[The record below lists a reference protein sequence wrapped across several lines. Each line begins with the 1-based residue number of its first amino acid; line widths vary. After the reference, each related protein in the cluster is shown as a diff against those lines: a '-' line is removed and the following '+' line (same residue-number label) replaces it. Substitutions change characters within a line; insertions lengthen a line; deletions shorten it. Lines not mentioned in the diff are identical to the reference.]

1 MLPAYFANM
10 APVLVKDSFKFLA
23 RPLDFN
29 KKLNKKPIFGS
40 HKTLRGLIAG
50 IILGVIIA
58 SVQFKLYNLSF
69 FANIS
74 LIDYSN
80 WFLIGL
86 LMGAGA
92 IFGDLVKSFFKRRVN
107 IKPGGRWIP
116 FDQLDYVIGALLLVS
131 IIYIPS
137 IEVII
142 TSLILSFV
150 LHIAVNHLAYYLG
163 ISKVKW

>member
-10 APVLVKDSFKFLA
+10 APVLVKKYFKFLA
-23 RPLDFN
+23 KPLDFN

-50 IILGVIIA
+50 IIAGIIITFI
-58 SVQFKLYNLSF
+58 QFKLYPYLNS
-69 FANIS
+69 IS

-86 LMGAGA
+86 LLGAGA
-92 IFGDLVKSFFKRRVN
+92 ILGDLVKSFFKRRVN

-116 FDQLDYVIGALLLVS
+116 FDQLDYVIGALLLTA
-131 IIYIPS
+131 IIYVPS
-137 IEVII
+137 TEVII
-142 TSLILSFV
+142 TALILSFI